1 MKYKI
6 ILVFLVFYSCTI
18 NSTKIDNRT
27 PYNSKGFA
35 YIYNDEDFKNNII
48 KGKLDNSL
56 MQVSHSSLSNNTLIK
71 IINPKNNESL
81 TIRSLKRI
89 KYPDF
94 YKILITK
101 KVAEKLGIQNDFPL
115 IEILE
120 IKKNKSF
127 IAKKAKIY
135 SEEKKISSNAPV
147 TSVQISNISKNK
159 KIKSI
164 NNKDE
169 FVILIGS
176 FYREETAK
184 FLKQR
189 IIKEIPNFDVK
200 KLRIRKQSNKQT
212 NLISGPYSTINFMK
226 NDYILLKKF
235 GFEELDIINYE

>member
-6 ILVFLVFYSCTI
+6 IIVFLVFYSCTI
-18 NSTKIDNRT
+18 NNTKIENRI

-56 MQVSHSSLSNNTLIK
+56 MQVSHSNLNNNTLIK
-71 IINPKNNESL
+71 IINPKNNESI
-81 TIRSLKRI
+81 TIRNHRRI

-101 KVAEKLGIQNDFPL
+101 KVAEKLGIQSDFPL

-159 KIKSI
+159 KNKSI
-164 NNKDE
+164 NKKDE

-189 IIKEIPNFDVK
+189 IIKEIPNYDVK

-226 NDYILLKKF
+226 NDYIRLKKF

>member
-6 ILVFLVFYSCTI
+6 IIVFLVFYSCTI
-18 NSTKIDNRT
+18 NNTKIDNRI
-27 PYNSKGFA
+27 PYSSKGFA

-56 MQVSHSSLSNNTLIK
+56 MQVSHSNLNNNTLIK

-81 TIRSLKRI
+81 TIRNLKRI

-101 KVAEKLGIQNDFPL
+101 KVAEKLGIQSDFPL
-115 IEILE
+115 IEIFE

-159 KIKSI
+159 KKKSI
-164 NNKDE
+164 NKKDE

-189 IIKEIPNFDVK
+189 IIKEIPNYDIK

>member
-6 ILVFLVFYSCTI
+6 IIVFLVFYSCTI
-18 NSTKIDNRT
+18 NNTKIENRI

-56 MQVSHSSLSNNTLIK
+56 MQVSHSNLNNNTLIK

-81 TIRSLKRI
+81 TIRNLKRI

-101 KVAEKLGIQNDFPL
+101 KVAEKLGIQSDFPL

-127 IAKKAKIY
+127 IAKKKKIY
-135 SEEKKISSNAPV
+135 TKEKKISSNAPV

-159 KIKSI
+159 KNKSI
-164 NNKDE
+164 NKKDE

-189 IIKEIPNFDVK
+189 IIKEIPNYDVK

>member
-6 ILVFLVFYSCTI
+6 IIVFLAFYSCTI
-18 NSTKIDNRT
+18 NNTKIDNRI

-56 MQVSHSSLSNNTLIK
+56 MQVSHSNLNNNTLIK

-81 TIRSLKRI
+81 TIRNLKRI

-101 KVAEKLGIQNDFPL
+101 KVAEKLGIQSDFPL

-135 SEEKKISSNAPV
+135 NEEKKISSNAPV
-147 TSVQISNISKNK
+147 TSVQISNISKYKKNKNINK
-159 KIKSI
+159 K
-164 NNKDE
+164 DE
-169 FVILIGS
+169 YVILIGS

-189 IIKEIPNFDVK
+189 IIKEIPNYDVK

-226 NDYILLKKF
+226 NDYIRLKKF